1 MKLTI
6 EGVIRALGMKPV
18 SDVGDW
24 GKWWSTKLSLAAS
37 VLAAAALA
45 YNEMPQ
51 AWRDSLPEW
60 VGPVLGGATV
70 VVAALIPIARAAVQP
85 TLERRE

>member
-6 EGVIRALGMKPV
+6 ESVVRAFGMQPV
-18 SDVGDW
+18 ADVADW
-24 GKWWSTKLSLAAS
+24 GKWWSTRLSFVAAALAS
-37 VLAAAALA
+37 AALA

-70 VVAALIPIARAAVQP
+70 AVAALISLVRAAAQP
-85 TLERRE
+85 ALTQGK